1 MSPSPSPA
9 ERAWS
14 FRSPVSFALFAAVLW
29 LVFYN
34 RRFWTD
40 ALAVI
45 EPGSWGEVLFTASIF
60 LVLWLVYA
68 GALLLVPGNR
78 ALKAAA
84 ACASIVAAV
93 AAYFADAYGI
103 YIDRDTIRNLV
114 ETDTR
119 EVWGLMNAR
128 FGAYLL
134 LLGVLPAAA
143 IWRVRLPAIGWK
155 RQLLQ
160 RTAFLT
166 CSVLLCFALFAA
178 FNAHYVSFIREH
190 KAVRYL
196 IVPANVVYGTL
207 SYLSRARRV
216 RDNGPAEG
224 ADASVGRRL
233 APSAKPLLLLLVIGE
248 TARADN
254 FQLGGY
260 GRDTNPELMRRGV
273 HYFSNVTACG
283 TSTAISLP
291 CMFSGAGR
299 GEFDVDRARR
309 NTNLLDALAR
319 AGVYVEWRDNNS
331 GCKGVCDRVRTIDHT
346 RAPDERYCN
355 KRRCYDEVM
364 LDGLP
369 ETLSRLNSDAVV
381 VFHQAGSHGPGY
393 YERYPRRFE
402 TFAPV
407 CRSNDLG
414 RCSAEEVVN
423 AYDNSIRYSDHVLAR
438 KIDLLRQTAD
448 SVDSILIY
456 VSDHGESLGE
466 LGLYLHGA
474 PFWLAPRQQTR
485 VPFVVWMSEG
495 YRKRF
500 SLSRQ
505 CLRAKADQPFSHD
518 NLYHTVLGVFGVTT
532 TRYKASMDLFSS
544 CSSAA
549 PPGRA
554 SLRSAAREA
563 A

>member
-1 MSPSPSPA
+1 MSRSVSPPR
-9 ERAWS
+9 RAWS
-14 FRSPVSFALFAAVLW
+14 CRSPVSFALFAAVLW
-29 LVFYN
+29 LAFYN

-45 EPGSWGEVLFTASIF
+45 EPGSWGDALFACSIF
-60 LVLWLVYA
+60 LVLWLA
-68 GALLLVPGNR
+68 CASALLLVPGNR
-78 ALKAAA
+78 PLKAIA
-84 ACASIVAAV
+84 ACASILAAV

-103 YIDRDTIRNLV
+103 YIDRDTIRNFI
-114 ETDTR
+114 ETDSR

-134 LLGVLPAAA
+134 LLGALPAAA

-155 RQLLQ
+155 RQVVQ
-160 RTAFLT
+160 RTVFMA
-166 CSVLLCFALFAA
+166 CSALVCFSLFAA
-178 FNAHYVSFIREH
+178 FNARYVSFIREH

-207 SYLSRARRV
+207 SYLNRV
-216 RDNGPAEG
+216 RRGGDNGPAE
-224 ADASVGRRL
+224 DAQAPVARRL
-233 APSAKPLLLLLVIGE
+233 APAAKPVLLLLVIGE
-248 TARADN
+248 TARAQN

-260 GRDTNPELMRRGV
+260 GRDTNPELARRGV

-299 GEFDVDRARR
+299 EAFDVDRARR

-319 AGVYVEWRDNNS
+319 AGVYVEWRENNS
-331 GCKGVCDRVRTIDHT
+331 GCKGVCDRVRTINHT
-346 RAPDERYCN
+346 RMPDERYCS
-355 KRRCYDEVM
+355 KGGCYDEVM

-369 ETLSRLNSDAVV
+369 DTLSRLKSDAVV

-414 RCSAEEVVN
+414 RCSVEEVVN
-423 AYDNSIRYSDHVLAR
+423 AYDNSVRYSDHVLAR
-438 KIDLLRQTAD
+438 KIDLLRQAAD

-474 PFWLAPRQQTR
+474 PFWLAPRQQTK
-485 VPFVVWMSEG
+485 VPFVVWMSDG

-500 SLSRQ
+500 SLSQQ
-505 CLRAKADQPFSHD
+505 CLRAKADRPFSHD

-532 TRYKASMDLFSS
+532 ARYRPAMDLFSS
-544 CSSAA
+544 CGPAA
-549 PPGRA
+549 PPGPA
-554 SLRSAAREA
+554 SLGPAAREA